1 MTQFELLTMSLK
13 NNLGYD
19 FDSDRLCFVKPAS
32 DSPEISDADAAA
44 AYIED
49 LWIRASTID
58 DIVFHFEPERADDRV
73 LQCVELLKAEFAEV
87 RATAHQI
94 GDRWGITV
102 PERFGV
108 CFGHLF
114 QALAEKNGGFR
125 DENGVIHR
133 S

>member
-49 LWIRASTID
+49 LWIRASTIGNV
-58 DIVFHFEPERADDRV
+58 IVAAMNQSFFTLSLNGPM
-73 LQCVELLKAEFAEV
+73 
-87 RATAHQI
+87 
-94 GDRWGITV
+94 TV
-102 PERFGV
+102 YFS
-108 CFGHLF
+108 
-114 QALAEKNGGFR
+114 ALSF
-125 DENGVIHR
+125 
-133 S
+133 